1 MTPLISIV
9 LCTYNN
15 ADSLKITLEQLA
27 AQEVDNAHLIELIV
41 VNNNSSDNTQAVIE
55 AADIHRYAY
64 HHYLEARQGLSHA
77 RNLGVNKARGTYIL
91 FTDDDADI
99 PSDWAQGYLYRL
111 QIDPVDVLFSKINII
126 WDRPQP
132 WWYDERYKGFFAA
145 IDHGDE
151 SFSVTSWRH
160 PFFGKNFC
168 VRKSIISEIGG
179 FDPNL
184 GRKGNDLLGG
194 EETALFSYLLAQK
207 KSIWY
212 RPNMPV
218 GHRLK
223 LREYSEENIKKQHL
237 ACAKPIVWFG
247 FDEEGARFL
256 NRPLRLLKDHL
267 VFILENTQAYLR
279 ATFKA
284 DKKEQFF
291 LGLELRRS
299 CLVIWYWLIALRPKT
314 KI

>member
-27 AQEVDNAHLIELIV
+27 AQKLDDASLIELV
-41 VNNNSSDNTQAVIE
+41 VINNNSTDNTQAVIE
-55 AADIHRYAY
+55 AANIHHYAY
-64 HHYLEARQGLSHA
+64 HYYVEARQGLSNA
-77 RNLGVNKARGTYIL
+77 RNLGVSKAAGKYIL
-91 FTDDDADI
+91 FTDDDADL
-99 PSDWAQGYLYRL
+99 PSNWAQSYLNHL
-111 QIDPVDVLFSKINII
+111 QSDPVDSLFSKINII

-151 SFSVTSWRH
+151 GFAVTSWRH

-168 VRKSIISEIGG
+168 VRKSIIDEIGG

-184 GRKGNDLLGG
+184 GRKGTELLGG

-207 KSIWY
+207 KSMWY
-212 RPNMPV
+212 QPNMPV

-223 LREYSEENIKKQHL
+223 LREYSEDNIKKQHL

-247 FDEEGARFL
+247 FEEAGPKFFG
-256 NRPLRLLKDHL
+256 RPLRLLKDHL
-267 VFILENTQAYLR
+267 VFLLENSQGFLR
-279 ATFKA
+279 AKFNA

-291 LGLELRRS
+291 LKLELHRS
-299 CLVIWYWLIALRPKT
+299 CLVIWYWMIALRP
-314 KI
+314 